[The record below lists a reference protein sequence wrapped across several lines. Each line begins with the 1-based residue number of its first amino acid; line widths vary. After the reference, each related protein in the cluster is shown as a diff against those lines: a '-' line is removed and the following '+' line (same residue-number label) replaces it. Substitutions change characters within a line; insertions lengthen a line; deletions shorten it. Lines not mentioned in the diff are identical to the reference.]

1 MTPSSFCSLL
11 ETFNLQ
17 TGNDVKSK
25 KKKYTREKFKKR
37 KKRRNRNIIEGTE
50 FGKEAMCRAKVI

>member
-1 MTPSSFCSLL
+1 M
-11 ETFNLQ
+11 Q